1 MAVCGNKVIID
12 LESKGVSTLLMV
24 VLALHFLSFLGF
36 PFMKFI
42 ACFVL
47 IVVLVPKRLLK

>member
-1 MAVCGNKVIID
+1 MP
-12 LESKGVSTLLMV
+12 TLLLV

-36 PFMKFI
+36 PFLKFI

-47 IVVLVPKRLLK
+47 IVVLVPKLLLK